1 LTDILD
7 LDALVPPVKE
17 IKIKGKLIKCYPL
30 TIRQLVTLAKLENKL
45 INVKTEDEII
55 PLIKE
60 ALKPFIPEIEND
72 EIDFTIQQ
80 LREIVRFAQSASIPQ
95 EATQAKEFDPKKKD
109 DLAKES
115 QTSSTP
121 TQPTS

>member
-115 QTSSTP
+115 PTSSTP